1 MLEFLR
7 EVDELV
13 VTRLDRFTRSNCDLQ
28 NFVHDLQ
35 EKGVTLRVLE
45 QSIDTTT
52 AAGKCFFDMLAAFS
66 EFEIR
71 IRKERQSDG
80 IAKAKAKG
88 VYKGRKASIETA
100 IKANQV

>member
-1 MLEFLR
+1 M
-7 EVDELV
+7 
-13 VTRLDRFTRSNCDLQ
+13 
-28 NFVHDLQ
+28 
-35 EKGVTLRVLE
+35 TLRVLDP
-45 QSIDTTT
+45 SIDTST
-52 AAGKCFFDMLAAFS
+52 AAKKCFFDMLAAFS

>member
-1 MLEFLR
+1 M
-7 EVDELV
+7 
-13 VTRLDRFTRSNCDLQ
+13 
-28 NFVHDLQ
+28 
-35 EKGVTLRVLE
+35 LE

-52 AAGKCFFDMLAAFS
+52 AAGKCFFDMLAAFP
-66 EFEIR
+66 EIEIG

-80 IAKAKAKG
+80 IAKAKAID

>member
-1 MLEFLR
+1 MSLLLPGWTALR
-7 EVDELV
+7 VQIEIFRTL
-13 VTRLDRFTRSNCDLQ
+13 FTIFRRR
-28 NFVHDLQ
+28 
-35 EKGVTLRVLE
+35 GVSLRVLD
-45 QSIDTTT
+45 QSIDTST

-66 EFEIR
+66 EFEIG

-88 VYKGRKASIETA
+88 VYKGRKALIENA

>member
-1 MLEFLR
+1 M
-7 EVDELV
+7 
-13 VTRLDRFTRSNCDLQ
+13 
-28 NFVHDLQ
+28 
-35 EKGVTLRVLE
+35 TLRVLE

-52 AAGKCFFDMLAAFS
+52 AAGKCFFDILAAFS
-66 EFEIR
+66 EFEIG

>member
-1 MLEFLR
+1 M
-7 EVDELV
+7 
-13 VTRLDRFTRSNCDLQ
+13 
-28 NFVHDLQ
+28 
-35 EKGVTLRVLE
+35 TLRVLE

-52 AAGKCFFDMLAAFS
+52 AAGKCFLDMLAAFP
-66 EFEIR
+66 EFEIG

-88 VYKGRKASIETA
+88 VYKGHKASIETA